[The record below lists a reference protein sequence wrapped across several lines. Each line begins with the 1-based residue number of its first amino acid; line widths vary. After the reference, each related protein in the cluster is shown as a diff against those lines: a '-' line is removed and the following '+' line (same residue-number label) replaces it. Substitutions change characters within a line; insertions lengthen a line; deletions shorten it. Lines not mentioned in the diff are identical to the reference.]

1 MGQWRP
7 DGAGESGAGRRD
19 AWLETDARPGRRIVF
34 GDRRDRVSYARDIGA
49 NGTARSD
56 HPARD
61 QWRRDSA
68 EEPQTESNLCGYFE
82 QAGAGAGR
90 RRDEPGIGDFCVYGG
105 GDFSFDRK
113 SARRAVPEVHG
124 IRTECGERGHLCRT
138 VCALSQT
145 LFLAGTEER
154 AGHGDRRRTAGVA
167 ANRGECVGPTMMLTA
182 LREEVLVANLEL
194 ARRGL
199 AADTFGNASGV
210 SRDKELIVIKPSGV
224 AYAKLRAK
232 DLVVTDMDGKVVE
245 GSLRPSS
252 DLATHAILYRK
263 FTKIGGIAHTHSK
276 SATIWAQ
283 AGRE

>member
-1 MGQWRP
+1 
-7 DGAGESGAGRRD
+7 
-19 AWLETDARPGRRIVF
+19 
-34 GDRRDRVSYARDIGA
+34 
-49 NGTARSD
+49 
-56 HPARD
+56 
-61 QWRRDSA
+61 
-68 EEPQTESNLCGYFE
+68 
-82 QAGAGAGR
+82 
-90 RRDEPGIGDFCVYGG
+90 
-105 GDFSFDRK
+105 
-113 SARRAVPEVHG
+113 
-124 IRTECGERGHLCRT
+124 
-138 VCALSQT
+138 
-145 LFLAGTEER
+145 
-154 AGHGDRRRTAGVA
+154 
-167 ANRGECVGPTMMLTA
+167 MMLTA

-210 SRDKELIVIKPSGV
+210 SREKGLIVIKPSGV

-283 AGRE
+283 AGREIPCLGTTHADYFRGAVPVTDKLTAEEIQNDYELNTGMVIVRRMRDIDPMMMPAVLVTGHAPFCWGASAADAAHNAWMLEEVAQMALATVALNPGVQPLDPVLLDKHFLRKHGTNAYYGQREAASKPRKKR